1 MLEIKSPW
9 NLETIDQIDCHTE
22 KDIESFL
29 DTAKKISLKKGL
41 DFSPK
46 ERIEVLKK
54 FSEKIKNNLQD
65 LAELASSEGGKPMID
80 SLIEIKRGADGVDWC
95 IEVLKNESGTV
106 IPMNIDDASANRIAF
121 TQKEPIGVVLA
132 ISAFNHPFNLIIH
145 QIIPAIAAG
154 CPVIV
159 KPAED
164 TPLSCKKI
172 IEMLF
177 DCGLPKNRCF
187 FVMPEN
193 LKLATKLVSDK
204 RVDFFSFIGSAK
216 VGWMLRSKLA
226 AGTRCALEHGG
237 LAPTFL
243 TESTD
248 LELASKLLSRG
259 CFYHAGQ
266 VCVSVQRIYV
276 HKNISENFV
285 ELFKKN
291 SLKMK
296 IGNPLN
302 NDTDIGPLIRPNEVL
317 RIKEWVDEAISNGS
331 EVIIGGN
338 KLSETTFEQ
347 TLLLNPKKADK
358 VSTQE
363 VFGPVACMFTYD
375 NLEKT
380 IEEANFVDASFQA
393 SIFSEKISEIL
404 MFYEKINAS
413 SVFHNDHTAFR
424 VDWMPFAGLK
434 HSGHG
439 IGGIKY
445 TMEDMQIEKMLVLRK
460 EN

>member
-9 NLETIDQIDCHTE
+9 DLKIIDKVNFQTEGEIEKYLEISKE
-22 KDIESFL
+22 
-29 DTAKKISLKKGL
+29 ISLKKGL
-41 DFSPK
+41 DFLPK
-46 ERIEVLKK
+46 ERIDVLKK
-54 FSEKIKNNLQD
+54 FSEKIKNNLD
-65 LAELASSEGGKPMID
+65 ELAELASLEGGKPMID
-80 SLIEIKRGADGVDWC
+80 SLVEIRRGADGVDSC
-95 IEVLKNESGTV
+95 IEILKNDSGSV
-106 IPMNIDDASANRIAF
+106 IPMNIDEASTNRIAF
-121 TQKEPIGVVLA
+121 TQNEPIGVVLA

-164 TPLSCKKI
+164 TPLSCKRI
-172 IEMLF
+172 VEMLF
-177 DCGLPKNRCF
+177 DSGLPKDRCF

-193 LKLATKLVSDK
+193 LELATKLVSDE
-204 RVDFFSFIGSAK
+204 RIDFFSFIGSAR

-243 TESTD
+243 TQSTD
-248 LELASKLLSRG
+248 IDLASKLLARG

-276 HKNISENFV
+276 HEKISKDFL

-291 SLKMK
+291 SKKMK
-296 IGNPLN
+296 IGNPL
-302 NDTDIGPLIRPNEVL
+302 DKKTEIGPLIRPSEVD
-317 RIKEWVDEAISNGS
+317 RVQGWVKESIENGS
-331 EVIIGGN
+331 ETIFGGK
-338 KLSETTFEQ
+338 KLSETTYEQ
-347 TLLLNPKKADK
+347 TLLLNPKKSDK

-363 VFGPVACMFTYD
+363 IFGPVACMFTYR
-375 NLEKT
+375 NLEEA
-380 IEEANFVDASFQA
+380 INEANCVNTSFQA
-393 SIFSEKISEIL
+393 SIFSEKIHEIL
-404 MFYEKINAS
+404 TFYEKINAS

-445 TMEDMQIEKMLVLRK
+445 TMKDMQTEKMLVLRK
-460 EN
+460 ER

>member
-9 NLETIDQIDCHTE
+9 DLKTIDKINFHNETDIENYLET
-22 KDIESFL
+22 
-29 DTAKKISLKKGL
+29 AKEISLKKGL
-41 DFSPK
+41 DFLPK
-46 ERIEVLKK
+46 QRIDVLKK
-54 FSEKIKNNLQD
+54 FSENIKKNIQN
-65 LAELASSEGGKPMID
+65 LAELASLEGGKPMID
-80 SLIEIKRGADGVDWC
+80 SLVEIKRGADGVESC
-95 IEVLKNESGTV
+95 IEVLKNESGSV

-121 TQKEPIGVVLA
+121 TQNEPIGVVLA

-145 QIIPAIAAG
+145 QVIPAIAAG

-172 IEMLF
+172 IDMLL
-177 DCGLPKNRCF
+177 DSGLPKNRCV

-193 LKLATKLVSDK
+193 LELATKLVSDK
-204 RVDFFSFIGSAK
+204 RIDFFSFIGSAK

-226 AGTRCALEHGG
+226 PGTRCALEHGG

-243 TESTD
+243 TESTNLD
-248 LELASKLLSRG
+248 LASKLLARG

-276 HKNISENFV
+276 HENISNDFLEI
-285 ELFKKN
+285 FKKN

-296 IGNPLN
+296 IGNPL
-302 NDTDIGPLIRPNEVL
+302 DKKTDIGPLIRPNEVK
-317 RIKEWVDEAISNGS
+317 RIQEWVNESVDNGS
-331 EVIIGGN
+331 EIIFGGK

-347 TLLLNPKKADK
+347 TLLLNPQKTDK

-363 VFGPVACMFTYD
+363 IFGPIACLFPYN

-380 IEEANFVDASFQA
+380 INEANAVNASFQA
-393 SIFSEKISEIL
+393 SIFSEKINEIL

-445 TMEDMQIEKMLVLRK
+445 SMQDMQTEKMLVLRK
-460 EN
+460 GG